1 MVKTVRRL
9 ISFLLVLVLL
19 RPTALFAWSPFAFR
33 EEIREG
39 GPWLLDTVLA
49 AVAGFLAGWPVLF
62 VIYLSMGVKY
72 RKQTNVLGIA
82 VKATWE
88 RIGSFGG
95 AFVIGCFAYCLVL
108 MLPGFII
115 YGLWH
120 TLRGLPIGDENI
132 HVLHWLYA
140 SVFLF
145 SYITALV
152 ITVKGT
158 DLRNFLQKN

>member
-1 MVKTVRRL
+1 MVKNVRRL
-9 ISFLLVLVLL
+9 SLILTLVLL
-19 RPTALFAWSPFAFR
+19 RPIDLFAWSPFAFR
-33 EEIREG
+33 EEMREG
-39 GPWLLDTVLA
+39 GPWLRDTILA

-62 VIYLSMGVKY
+62 VIYLSMGLKY
-72 RKQTNVLGIA
+72 RKQANVLGFAI
-82 VKATWE
+82 KTTGE
-88 RIGSFGG
+88 RIGSFVG

-115 YGLWH
+115 YCLWH
-120 TLRGLPIGDENI
+120 TFRGLPIGDENI

-140 SVFLF
+140 SVFVF

-152 ITVKGT
+152 ITVKRT

>member
-1 MVKTVRRL
+1 VRR
-9 ISFLLVLVLL
+9 ICLVLAFVLL
-19 RPTALFAWSPFAFR
+19 RPIDLFAWSPFAFR
-33 EEIREG
+33 EEMREG
-39 GPWLLDTVLA
+39 GPWLGDTVLA
-49 AVAGFLAGWPVLF
+49 AIAGFLAGWPVLF

-72 RKQTNVLGIA
+72 RKRANVLGFA

-88 RIGSFGG
+88 RIGSFMG

-115 YGLWH
+115 YSLWH
-120 TLRGLPIGDENI
+120 TFHGIPIGNKNI

-140 SVFLF
+140 SVFVF

-152 ITVKGT
+152 ITIKGT
-158 DLRNFLQKN
+158 DSSNFLQKT